1 MDVGR
6 RRGGNGGGGVAAGS
20 VWDHRTKL
28 HHDAPKDDNSQE
40 VSTKRKIWKSDS
52 NPLQISRKR
61 SQLYKDLS
69 AKSPIQIKKTR
80 SMVVQ
85 RNQNKGPDVDHIISP
100 VYVRKM
106 RSESAAASSKQLV
119 PELECCEDEGNEK
132 KDSSNL
138 LQLVLAQAKDANFEE
153 ASNKNALEGNENE
166 IIKPNGI
173 PETRSEE
180 TDACE
185 EKVITTNEDLALVK
199 FPLKVETDNVEEEEQ
214 IEEKIEIDSIVV
226 MKEMSVSEE
235 HRPKQNV
242 TEKEYNPALS
252 ENGCARFA
260 SIPTTAK
267 RENSHSTSNPQCR
280 LQSLVDLVMWR
291 DASRTALMFGVGTF
305 IIISSSYSHELK
317 VSFISVV
324 SYISLLY
331 LAVVFL
337 FRSLA
342 QSQGIAAG
350 EKRDY
355 VVGEEEAIWALK
367 RILPYV
373 NEFLLKIRAL
383 FSGDPATTFKMAVL
397 LFVLA
402 KCGSSISIWKMA
414 KLGFF
419 GVFIVPRIGFSYS
432 AQLNAHGKFWIGR
445 FRDAWESCTHKKAV
459 AFGIFTLVW
468 NLSSLAARF
477 WAAFM
482 MYVVFRCY
490 QESEAREEES
500 DGWGKIVK
508 PQEKTKTAK
517 IGLKHVGG
525 ESTSI
530 HTTKKA
536 GQLKSK

>member
-1 MDVGR
+1 MMDVGR

-40 VSTKRKIWKSDS
+40 VSTKRKIWKSES
-52 NPLQISRKR
+52 SPLQISRKR

-69 AKSPIQIKKTR
+69 AKSPIQINKTR

-85 RNQNKGPDVDHIISP
+85 KSQNKGSNVDHIISP
-100 VYVRKM
+100 VHLRKM
-106 RSESAAASSKQLV
+106 RSESAAVSSKQVV
-119 PELECCEDEGNEK
+119 PELECEDEGNEK

-138 LQLVLAQAKDANFEE
+138 LQLVLAQVKDANFEE
-153 ASNKNALEGNENE
+153 GNALEGDENE

-173 PETRSEE
+173 RETRSEE
-180 TDACE
+180 IDACE

-199 FPLKVETDNVEEEEQ
+199 LPLKVETDNVEEETED
-214 IEEKIEIDSIVV
+214 KIEINSILV
-226 MKEMSVSEE
+226 MKEMNVSEE
-235 HRPKQNV
+235 QRPKQNV
-242 TEKEYNPALS
+242 TEKEYNPPLY

-260 SIPTTAK
+260 SIPSTAK
-267 RENSHSTSNPQCR
+267 RENSHSTSSPQCR

-383 FSGDPATTFKMAVL
+383 FSGDPATTFK
-397 LFVLA
+397 
-402 KCGSSISIWKMA
+402 
-414 KLGFF
+414 
-419 GVFIVPRIGFSYS
+419 
-432 AQLNAHGKFWIGR
+432 
-445 FRDAWESCTHKKAV
+445 
-459 AFGIFTLVW
+459 
-468 NLSSLAARF
+468 
-477 WAAFM
+477 
-482 MYVVFRCY
+482 
-490 QESEAREEES
+490 
-500 DGWGKIVK
+500 VK
-508 PQEKTKTAK
+508 
-517 IGLKHVGG
+517 
-525 ESTSI
+525 
-530 HTTKKA
+530 
-536 GQLKSK
+536 